1 MLSIAV
7 CDDEILE
14 CSDIARRIKAILE
27 EMKTP
32 YVMRQFNSGKELLHA
47 QGDFDIVFLDII
59 MQDMDG
65 MKTAELF
72 RKKSFSKILIFL
84 TSSREY
90 VLDAYDVEAFRY
102 LLKPV
107 SDEKLKE
114 VLQRAMN
121 KIKDHPREFII
132 IQKER
137 EKVKLFLEDIYYFE
151 IRGRMIYVHGK
162 KGVFSYYEKI
172 GTLEMSLGEKG
183 FFRCHKSYLIN
194 LQYVETYNRQEAIL
208 ENGERIMIARRRYE
222 EFCNALLAYMRD
234 CGGIL

>member
-14 CSDIARRIKAILE
+14 CADIAQRIKAILE

-32 YVMRQFNSGKELLHA
+32 YVIRQFNSGKELLHS
-47 QGDFDIVFLDII
+47 QGDFDIVFLDIM

-90 VLDAYDVEAFRY
+90 VFDAYDVEAFRY

-107 SDEKLKE
+107 SDEKLKT

-151 IRGRMIYVHGK
+151 IRGRMIDIHGK
-162 KGVFSYYEKI
+162 KGVSSYYEQI
-172 GTLEMSLGEKG
+172 GTLEMRLGEKG

-208 ENGERIMIARRRYE
+208 ENGERVIIARRRYE

-234 CGGIL
+234 CGGVV

>member
-7 CDDEILE
+7 CDDEIIE
-14 CSDIARRIKAILE
+14 CSDITQRIKAILE

-32 YVMRQFNSGKELLHA
+32 HIIRQFNSGRELLHS

-59 MQDMDG
+59 MQDLDG

-72 RKKSFSKILIFL
+72 RKKSSSKILIFL
-84 TSSREY
+84 TSSRDY
-90 VLDAYDVEAFRY
+90 VFDAYDVEAFRY

-107 SDEKLKE
+107 SDEKLKA

-121 KIKDHPREFII
+121 KIKDHPKEFLI

-137 EKVKLFLEDIYYFE
+137 EKLKFFLEDIYYFE
-151 IRGRMIYVHGK
+151 VRGRMIDIHGK
-162 KGVFSYYEKI
+162 KGVYSYYDKI
-172 GTLEMSLGEKG
+172 STLEMSLREKG

-194 LQYVETYNRQEAIL
+194 LQYVETYNRQEAML

-222 EFCNALLAYMRD
+222 EFCNTLLVYMRD
-234 CGGIL
+234 WGGIV